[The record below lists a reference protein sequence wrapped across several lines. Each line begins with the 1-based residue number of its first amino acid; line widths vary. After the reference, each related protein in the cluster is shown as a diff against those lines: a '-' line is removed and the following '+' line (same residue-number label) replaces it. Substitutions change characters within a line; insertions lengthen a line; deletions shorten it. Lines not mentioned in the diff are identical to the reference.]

1 MAKHLGQRWL
11 INEELNLRNCFSA
24 LRVLI
29 VGFFTAHFLSG
40 STPHFGELVDYSFTF
55 FKSCTKADVSENA
68 AYAKHLCA
76 WLCSHGVFS
85 CTAPSCFLVL
95 FKNWKHSINN
105 IMEKKFA
112 KKEKNTHSAT
122 SLTNIAISTPTILLL
137 ILHVHSFLPVYIIIF
152 FLSRSSDILSSSHF
166 PVFFLILAPSFGF
179 WSWVTERAFVAYQHF
194 VIEPWFLFSFSRP

>member
-40 STPHFGELVDYSFTF
+40 PTPHFGELVDRQLCF

-76 WLCSHGVFS
+76 
-85 CTAPSCFLVL
+85 
-95 FKNWKHSINN
+95 
-105 IMEKKFA
+105 
-112 KKEKNTHSAT
+112 
-122 SLTNIAISTPTILLL
+122 
-137 ILHVHSFLPVYIIIF
+137 
-152 FLSRSSDILSSSHF
+152 
-166 PVFFLILAPSFGF
+166 
-179 WSWVTERAFVAYQHF
+179 
-194 VIEPWFLFSFSRP
+194 

>member
-11 INEELNLRNCFSA
+11 INEELYLRNCFSA

-85 CTAPSCFLVL
+85 CTAPSCFFVL

-122 SLTNIAISTPTILLL
+122 SLTNIAISSPTILLL
-137 ILHVHSFLPVYIIIF
+137 ILHVHSFLPVYI
-152 FLSRSSDILSSSHF
+152 
-166 PVFFLILAPSFGF
+166 VFFFF
-179 WSWVTERAFVAYQHF
+179 KQKFRHF
-194 VIEPWFLFSFSRP
+194 VIQPLPCFFPDSGTIFWFLVLSYRKGFCSLSAFCHWALIFIFLF